1 MKMSILKKL
10 FSVNSSK
17 KEIDE
22 ETTET
27 KKCTR
32 CSRRVNV
39 SHNFCPHCKSR
50 DFNYD
55 S

>member
-1 MKMSILKKL
+1 MSILKKL

-17 KEIDE
+17 KEIEE

-27 KKCTR
+27 KKCVR

-39 SHNFCPHCKSR
+39 SHNFCSHCKSR
-50 DFNYD
+50 DFFYD

>member
-10 FSVNSSK
+10 FSGNSSK
-17 KEIDE
+17 KEIEE

-27 KKCTR
+27 KKCVR
-32 CSRRVNV
+32 CLRRVKITSNT
-39 SHNFCPHCKSR
+39 CPHCKSR
-50 DFNYD
+50 DFIYD